1 MFIYAKCSFF
11 NTSSIVLDAG
21 AIVVDETT
29 KNGVTP
35 VRMGTLPK
43 ETKNLVLAPEKWR
56 AFRLSSSKKI
66 AEKGMHKPESKKE
79 NARKKIIR

>member
-29 KNGVTP
+29 KKGVTP

-43 ETKNLVLAPEKWR
+43 ET
-56 AFRLSSSKKI
+56 
-66 AEKGMHKPESKKE
+66 
-79 NARKKIIR
+79 